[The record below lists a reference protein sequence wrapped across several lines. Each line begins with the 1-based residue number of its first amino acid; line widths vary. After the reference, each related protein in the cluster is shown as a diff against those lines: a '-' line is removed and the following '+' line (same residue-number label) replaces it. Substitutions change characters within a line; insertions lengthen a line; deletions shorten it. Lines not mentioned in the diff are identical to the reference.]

1 MLQQK
6 LEELK
11 SENVETRRQ
20 AAENLGTI
28 GGTEAVDS
36 LADALRDQNCSVREA
51 AAGSL
56 NALGWEPEDDQR
68 KALYAVALEDWDGAA
83 DLGEA
88 AVEPLMTVLRD
99 RNELL
104 MQEKA
109 AEALIEIGEAAVHPL
124 IETLK
129 DENEEVREVASAVLV
144 DIGKPAVKS
153 LIEALKDKKVL
164 KEVAEI
170 LIEIGTGTIKPLID
184 ALANMGI

>member
-1 MLQQK
+1 MLQQR

-11 SENVETRRQ
+11 SENAETRRQ
-20 AAENLGTI
+20 AAE
-28 GGTEAVDS
+28 
-36 LADALRDQNCSVREA
+36 
-51 AAGSL
+51 SL
-56 NALGWEPEDDQR
+56 NTLGWEPEDDQQ
-68 KALYAVALEDWDGAA
+68 KALCAVALEDWHGAA
-83 DLGEA
+83 GLGEA

-99 RNELL
+99 RSELL

-109 AEALIEIGEAAVHPL
+109 AEALIEVGEAAVHPL

-129 DENEEVREVASAVLV
+129 DENAEVREVASAVLV
-144 DIGKPAVKS
+144 DIGKPAVKP